1 MIWEVDMYL
10 SKAKEIL
17 GKEIELNKGL
27 VKEARGK
34 ELIEEKS
41 RHSYQVLGAG
51 NMILKNEEIYKKE
64 NHLEI
69 DLMKATV
76 LLHDLGRFYEA
87 VCFNV
92 DHGVYGAGLLKDDVD
107 FGVAKVNLA
116 IKHHGHLIEELYED
130 EEYLKLDENEKNE
143 VKKYIFLV
151 RDADKLANFYLLARE
166 FKDMEDLFFAPKNR
180 TKDKTPTKKVLEC
193 FMGHTSVDKRD
204 VKSLSDQALMI
215 MACVYD
221 INYKA
226 SFEFLKKMGI
236 LEKLMNLF
244 AKFWNEEDVERYKKE
259 LFDFVGE
266 RIKKAS

>member
-1 MIWEVDMYL
+1 MYL
-10 SKAKEIL
+10 EKAKDILAKEI
-17 GKEIELNKGL
+17 KLNSEL
-27 VKEARGK
+27 VKVERGREVIK
-34 ELIEEKS
+34 EKG

-51 NMILKNEEIYKKE
+51 NMILKNEEAYSGLDCK
-64 NHLEI
+64 EI
-69 DLMKATV
+69 DLLKATV

-92 DHGVYGAGLLKDDVD
+92 DHGEYGAGLLKDDAD

-130 EEYLKLDENEKNE
+130 EEYLKLNEDEKNE

-151 RDADKLANFYLLARE
+151 RDADKIANFYLLARE
-166 FKDMEDLFFAPKNR
+166 FKDMENLFFDPER
-180 TKDKTPTKKVLEC
+180 TKDKVPTAKVLDC
-193 FMGHTSVDKRD
+193 FMRHISINKND
-204 VKSLSDQALMI
+204 VVSLSDHALMI

-226 SFEFLKKMGI
+226 SFEFLMKMGI
-236 LEKLMNLF
+236 LEKIMKLF
-244 AKFWNEEDVERYKKE
+244 AKFWKEEDVDIYKKE
-259 LFDFVGE
+259 IFDFVNE

>member
-1 MIWEVDMYL
+1 MYL
-10 SKAKEIL
+10 SRAKEIL

-27 VKEARGK
+27 VKDARGM
-34 ELIEEKS
+34 EMIEEKS

-51 NMILKNEEIYKKE
+51 NMILKNEEVYKKE
-64 NHLEI
+64 NHLEV

-87 VCFNV
+87 VCFKV
-92 DHGVYGAGLLKDDVD
+92 DHGVYGAELLKDDEQ
-107 FGVAKVNLA
+107 FGRAKVNLA

-130 EEYLKLDENEKNE
+130 EEYLRLDENEKNE

-166 FKDMEDLFFAPKNR
+166 FEDMENLFFTPERRVN
-180 TKDKTPTKKVLEC
+180 DKTPSKKVWDC

-204 VKSLSDQALMI
+204 VKSLSEQALMI

-221 INYKA
+221 INYKS
-226 SFEFLKKMGI
+226 SFEFLIKMGI

-244 AKFWNEEDVERYKKE
+244 AKFWNEEDVEIYKKE
-259 LFDFVGE
+259 LFGFVNE